1 MSERRG
7 QVVEVTAIEYP
18 IPDEDRN
25 RLIKLGE
32 HAVDARRRAIQ
43 GVVQTKK
50 ARPFGSSRPAC
61 ESGSA
66 CSFRGR
72 RTCRQFGASR
82 FHEKEGSPGP
92 SCPQIQTAVF
102 ASDS

>member
-32 HAVDARRRAIQ
+32 HAVDARRQASKCA
-43 GVVQTKK
+43 VQTEEGET
-50 ARPFGSSRPAC
+50 PLAC
-61 ESGSA
+61 EAGL
-66 CSFRGR
+66 RVRIG
-72 RTCRQFGASR
+72 
-82 FHEKEGSPGP
+82 
-92 SCPQIQTAVF
+92 V
-102 ASDS
+102 

>member
-32 HAVDARRRAIQ
+32 HAVDARRRASQ
-43 GVVQTKK
+43 GVVQTEEGETLLEFEVGL
-50 ARPFGSSRPAC
+50 RERIGVQFSRPAYLP
-61 ESGSA
+61 A
-66 CSFRGR
+66 VRGVPI
-72 RTCRQFGASR
+72 S
-82 FHEKEGSPGP
+82 
-92 SCPQIQTAVF
+92 
-102 ASDS
+102 